1 MERVAVTKAEQTEPG
16 VIVLSGDLL
25 FSTVTRLRHQLETL
39 LRQQQGRCVLD
50 FSGAGRVDSSALA
63 LWLACWR
70 EARRLGI
77 ELSVRELPADLKSI
91 ADLVGLDEALG

>member
-1 MERVAVTKAEQTEPG
+1 MTKAEQLEPG
-16 VIVLSGDLL
+16 VITLSGDLL
-25 FSTVTRLRHQLETL
+25 FKTVNGVRAQVRAL
-39 LRQQQGRCVLD
+39 LRQQQGACVLD
-50 FSGAGRVDSSALA
+50 FTAAGRVDSSALA

-77 ELSVRELPADLKSI
+77 ELSVRGLPADMISI